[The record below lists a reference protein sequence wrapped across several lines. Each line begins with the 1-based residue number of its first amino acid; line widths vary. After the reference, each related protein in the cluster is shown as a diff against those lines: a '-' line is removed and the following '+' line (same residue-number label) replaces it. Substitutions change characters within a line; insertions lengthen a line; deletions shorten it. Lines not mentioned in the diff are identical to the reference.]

1 MIRLTGGVHRG
12 RNLKVPAGQ
21 KTRPTQARV
30 RQAWL
35 NSIQFFVPDAKVLD
49 LFSGSGALGF
59 EALSRGAESVI
70 FVESQREAIQCLKI
84 NAAELGVES
93 QIQIFQ
99 QDVWSWLK
107 TPPSFSFDL
116 IFADPPYSKGY
127 EERLLLQC
135 PWRQL
140 LAPSGRFCL
149 EWSPQKG
156 AQTELPQSAGGLV
169 KLREKSYG
177 ETVLSTYA
185 FPEAQEGGPEMPK
198 SEEENA

>member
-1 MIRLTGGVHRG
+1 M
-12 RNLKVPAGQ
+12 KVPAGE

-35 NSIQFFVPDAKVLD
+35 NSIQFFVPEARVLD

-59 EALSRGAESVI
+59 EALSRGALSVT
-70 FVESQREAIQCLKI
+70 FVESQREAIQCLRL

-107 TPPSFSFDL
+107 TSTFSPFDL
-116 IFADPPYSKGY
+116 IFADPPYSKGF
-127 EERLLLQC
+127 EERLLQEC
-135 PWRQL
+135 PWSRI
-140 LAPSGRFCL
+140 LAPNGRFCL

-156 AQTELPQSAGGLV
+156 AQTELPQAVGGLIKV
-169 KLREKSYG
+169 REKPYG

-185 FPEAQEGGPEMPK
+185 FLEAQEGTAETLE
-198 SEEENA
+198 SEEENS